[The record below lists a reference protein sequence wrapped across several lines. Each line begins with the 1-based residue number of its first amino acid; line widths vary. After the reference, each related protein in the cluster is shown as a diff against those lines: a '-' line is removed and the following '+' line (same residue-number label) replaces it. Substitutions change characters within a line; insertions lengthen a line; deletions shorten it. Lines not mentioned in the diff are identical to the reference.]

1 VYALHRNQF
10 IEKLRVKYTLSLR
23 FAYKKKIAI
32 KRLMQTLEH
41 PKIHQIDLEEI
52 HGETTM
58 SIPETQLPR
67 VVIIGGGFA
76 GVEMIKKLAGKSVQ
90 VVLFDR
96 HNYHTFQPLLYQVA
110 TAGLEP
116 DSIAGPLRKLFK
128 GMPNFHFRF
137 GLVTKIYPERNTI
150 ATSIGEL
157 RYDYLVI
164 ATGTKTN
171 YFGNQKLA
179 QLVFPMKQLHQALD
193 LRSQLLQNLER
204 ALLVKNI
211 DEQQSLMDVVIVGG
225 GPTGVEVAGAL
236 SELKLHV
243 LPKDYP
249 ELDFRQMD
257 IHLIESGDRL
267 LGAMSEESGNK
278 AYKYLTERFKVH
290 VWLNTRLTDYDG
302 KEVTLSNGRKI
313 LSRTVVWAAGVTGN
327 LIEGLPQE
335 VITRGNRIIV
345 NEFNQVKGFE
355 NIFAA
360 GDISAMITEE
370 NPNGHPQ
377 LAPVAMQQGR
387 LLADNIL
394 RILRKKPMK
403 PFKYFDKGSMATIG
417 RNRAVVEIPGFRFQG
432 LFAWFVWLFVHLL
445 YIIGFR
451 SKLVVLMNWI
461 WNYFTYDRA
470 TRLIVRPFV
479 KEKMEV

>member
-1 VYALHRNQF
+1 
-10 IEKLRVKYTLSLR
+10 
-23 FAYKKKIAI
+23 
-32 KRLMQTLEH
+32 MQTLEH
-41 PKIHQIDLEEI
+41 PQIHRIDLEEI

-76 GVEMIKKLAGKSVQ
+76 GIEIIKKLAGKPVQ
-90 VVLFDR
+90 TVLFDR

-128 GMPNFHFRF
+128 ETPNFHFRY
-137 GLVTKIYPERNTI
+137 GLVTEIYPERNAI

-157 RYDYLVI
+157 RYDYLII
-164 ATGTKTN
+164 ANGTKTN

-179 QLVFPMKQLHQALD
+179 QLVFPIKQLHQALD

-211 DEQQSLMDVVIVGG
+211 DEQQSLMDIVIVGG

-236 SELKLHV
+236 GELKLHV

-257 IHLIESGDRL
+257 IHLIESGERL
-267 LGAMSEESGNK
+267 LGTMSEKSSKK
-278 AYKYLTERFKVH
+278 AYKYLTERFQVH
-290 VWLNTRLTDYDG
+290 VWLNTRLEDYDG

-327 LIEGLPQE
+327 LIDGLPKE

-345 NEFNQVKGFE
+345 NEFNQVKGFA
-355 NIFAA
+355 NIFAV
-360 GDISAMITEE
+360 GDISAIITEE
-370 NPNGHPQ
+370 TPNGHPQ

-387 LLADNIL
+387 LLGDNLL
-394 RILRKKPMK
+394 RMLDKKPMK
-403 PFKYFDKGSMATIG
+403 PFKYFDKGSMATVG
-417 RNRAVVEIPGFRFQG
+417 RNRAVVEMPGFQFQG

-451 SKLVVLMNWI
+451 SKLVVLMNWM